1 MEGMEQKI
9 KSFFEGAGKEAT
21 ERLGIGANIL
31 ITAGETSCT
40 LQITEERAVKVE
52 TDGKENSD
60 MEIKGEPGQ
69 MNNLFSS
76 SSMEEFSKKMIS
88 YVKDGKQPEVK
99 ILLNRTGEN
108 SAKFQ
113 QLYMSFL
120 NKMVLLK

>member
-1 MEGMEQKI
+1 MQGLEQKI
-9 KSFFEGAGKEAT
+9 KKFFEEAGKEAT

-31 ITAGETSCT
+31 LTAGETSYN
-40 LQITEERAVKVE
+40 LKITEERAVRVE
-52 TDGKENSD
+52 PAGKEHSD
-60 MEIKGEPGQ
+60 MEIKGEQKQ
-69 MNNLFSS
+69 MNDLFSS
-76 SSMEEFSKKMIS
+76 ATMDEYSKKMIS

-113 QLYMSFL
+113 QLYMLFL

>member
-9 KSFFEGAGKEAT
+9 TSFFEGAGKDAT

-31 ITAGETSCT
+31 ITAGNASCT
-40 LQITEERAVKVE
+40 LKMTEERAVKVE
-52 TDGKENSD
+52 TDGKDGD
-60 MEIKGEPGQ
+60 MEIRGEQKQ
-69 MNNLFSS
+69 MDDLFSS
-76 SSMEEFSKKMIS
+76 SSMDEYSKKIIS

-99 ILLNRTGEN
+99 ILLKRTGEN